1 MGSRHLKRFRYGALI
16 GGIAVLVLAPI
27 VLVSKWSLFVMLAI
41 VAVFFPWS
49 VVVLHN
55 VAAGTR
61 YQSWRSSSELMFLGV
76 SNKHRYL
83 FNLLVVFCVVASV
96 FGHTLKW
103 PAVWAAMFQNGI
115 LAGPAFA
122 IFLFGAASIYQT
134 SVWLVEHNVVKRC
147 SDNHDF
153 SPFEQSCPNC
163 SASKKLELVINDE
176 KT

>member
-1 MGSRHLKRFRYGALI
+1 MSPRHLKRFRYGALM

-27 VLVSKWSLFVMLAI
+27 VLVSKWSLFVMLAV
-41 VAVFFPWS
+41 VAVFFPRS
-49 VVVLHN
+49 VVVFHD

-76 SNKHRYL
+76 SNRHRRL
-83 FNLLVVFCVVASV
+83 FSLLVVFCVFASI

-103 PAVWAAMFQNGI
+103 PVVWATLFQKGI

-134 SVWLVEHNVVKRC
+134 SVWLIEHNVVKRC
-147 SDNHDF
+147 SDKHDF
-153 SPFEQSCPNC
+153 SPFERSCPNC

-176 KT
+176 